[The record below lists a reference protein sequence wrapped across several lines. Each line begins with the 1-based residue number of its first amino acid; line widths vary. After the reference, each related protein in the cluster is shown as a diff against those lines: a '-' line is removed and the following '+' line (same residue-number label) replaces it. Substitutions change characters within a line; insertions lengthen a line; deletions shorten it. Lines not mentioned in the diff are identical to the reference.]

1 MTTDDYISITESVRI
16 YDLKDPIKG
25 EDLVQ
30 MIPMTEL
37 KVNIYTLFEYE
48 TGNIQHSYSH
58 LPGFK
63 NTTMTN
69 KYTTEESRVELIT
82 PLNMLRSTMIWDK
95 DEDGKT
101 FITIKDVPVM
111 KYQEIIDEKFK
122 SEFDRFMNILSSQ
135 YDYMN
140 EILYKKTN
148 NYSVDMKF
156 YNTYGRSNNFVYGE
170 EQNILN
176 RVNCTLHLKVYCTV
190 RSEGAQLVENMKMF
204 IKEYF
209 ESINSVNNEGIFI
222 SNLIQQL
229 ENTFSNIKY
238 LKFESLNGYDNDV
251 QSIENTAI
259 DVTMLDKEE
268 KLKFIP
274 EYLNIEL
281 EDIII
286 DLLN

>member
-1 MTTDDYISITESVRI
+1 MSLELLDKTRKINQLLNDQESDKVDFNEFCRVLSQELNVNVLLVSRKGKVLGI
-16 YDLKDPIKG
+16 NERKDI
-25 EDLVQ
+25 EI
-30 MIPMTEL
+30 IPQL
-37 KVNIYTLFEYE
+37 GVL
-48 TGNIQHSYSH
+48 SY
-58 LPGFK
+58 GAY
-63 NTTMTN
+63 M
-69 KYTTEESRVELIT
+69 
-82 PLNMLRSTMIWDK
+82 DK
-95 DEDGKT
+95 D
-101 FITIKDVPVM
+101 I
-111 KYQEIIDEKFK
+111 QN
-122 SEFDRFMNILSSQ
+122 RFMNILSSQ

-148 NYSVDMKF
+148 NYSIDMKF